1 MKFSEMINHSE
12 KFTPIPLPST
22 EAIQKAAKRIEDR
35 WPEVEV
41 LSSEEKK
48 DLALLLKDKVE
59 AWRRQTLWDET
70 RVSFMKRAALAVFD
84 TTLHNELDLSDAQH
98 FIYEQTALS
107 KSESF
112 LSEMLAI
119 YFDSFVADSERSKK
133 FAQSIKWSFEKNK
146 FRDTDQLL
154 LSNVPELLDPV
165 LGPARLAV
173 RVKKMAHPF
182 GTLVQA
188 GVNDP
193 HGFGFMHE
201 MHAEFSKLIAREL
214 TTLDKIKWFVEWIK
228 PSKPRE
234 QAIRVKMAIPAIEAL
249 VSPWLHQNPSNEI
262 KQYLVDTLLD
272 LYEDPRYRT
281 NIVWKGVGKP
291 FLDKIKEWFNK
302 IDLLFFTGVI
312 DAAQSSHMWINR
324 RKFWHNLFDEG
335 NIDNTWAAFSKEAK
349 RIAPEHF
356 EPEEQESDR
365 LRYGE
370 QTARQNTSLL
380 IMEIHDKIVVEGCH
394 SYKTRIYSKD
404 HPQVP
409 ELFKETYNC
418 EKYVRTAP
426 IAIPHNSIFNWE
438 KQVRD
443 AIYNTDTF
451 IMRFRHLTTFF
462 GRR

>member
-1 MKFSEMINHSE
+1 MKISEMINHTE
-12 KFTPIPLPST
+12 KFTPLPMPSMDS
-22 EAIQKAAKRIEDR
+22 IQRATKRIDVR
-35 WPEVEV
+35 WPDKEV
-41 LSSEEKK
+41 LSTLEKK
-48 DLALLLKDKVE
+48 DLALKLKEKVE
-59 AWRRQTLWDET
+59 VWQKQKQWDET

-84 TTLHNELDLSDAQH
+84 TALHNELDLSEAQQ

-119 YFDSFVADSERSKK
+119 YFDSFVSDSERSKK
-133 FAQSIKWSFEKNK
+133 FAQSIKWSFEKEK
-146 FRDTDQLL
+146 FRDTEQLL

-165 LGPARLAV
+165 LGPARLAI
-173 RVKKMAHPF
+173 RVKKMGHPF
-182 GTLVQA
+182 SVLVQA
-188 GVNDP
+188 GVKDP
-193 HGFGFMHE
+193 HGFGFMHD
-201 MHAEFSKLIAREL
+201 MHAELAKLIAREL
-214 TTLDKIKWFVEWIK
+214 TTLEKIQWFIEWIK

-249 VSPWLHQNPSNEI
+249 VSPWLHRNPPDEI
-262 KQYLVDTLLD
+262 RKYLVDTLLD
-272 LYEDPRYRT
+272 LYEDPRYRS

-312 DAAQSSHMWINR
+312 DAAQSSHMWVNR
-324 RKFWHNLFDEG
+324 RTFWHNLFDEG

-356 EPEEQESDR
+356 EPEDQDSSR

-370 QTARQNTSLL
+370 QTARRNTSLL

-394 SYKTRIYSKD
+394 SYKTRIYPKD
-404 HPQVP
+404 HPKVP
-409 ELFKETYNC
+409 ELFQEKYNC
-418 EKYVRTAP
+418 EKFVSSAP

-443 AIYNTDTF
+443 AIYNTDSF
-451 IMRFRHLTTFF
+451 IMRFRNLTTFF